1 MRSSPLL
8 LLLPAFLAMAAVAA
22 YPLYYGIRASFEQY
36 RYGRKVGSAGLDNYT
51 RVLHDDV
58 FWQAVGT
65 TAKFV
70 GLAVSI
76 ETVLGVGLA
85 LVVNREIRLT
95 KIVRMSLLLPMT
107 IAPVAVGVIWRLL
120 YASDIGFVNP
130 LFTMFGLAAPNVL
143 ATERGAFLGV
153 VAVDVWEWTPLI
165 FLIAFAGLQSLPQ
178 EPLEA
183 ARVDGAGRL
192 RMFFDHTLPLLM
204 PVLMAAIVLRMI
216 DAIGTFDTIFVLTRG
231 GPGNA
236 TQLTSIYAYNT
247 AFQFTQEG
255 LAMAMVVMT
264 GVVVL
269 LLFVTVIRL
278 TRRASRWVV

>member
-1 MRSSPLL
+1 
-8 LLLPAFLAMAAVAA
+8 MAGVAA
-22 YPLYYGIRASFEQY
+22 YPLYYGIRASFEHY
-36 RYGRKVGSAGLDNYT
+36 RYGRQVGGAGLDNYR
-51 RVLHDDV
+51 RVLHDEV

-70 GLAVSI
+70 ALSVAI
-76 ETVLGVGLA
+76 ETVLGLGLA
-85 LVVNREIRLT
+85 LIVNREIRLT
-95 KIVRMSLLLPMT
+95 KLVRMSLLLPMT
-107 IAPVAVGVIWRLL
+107 IAPVAVGVIWRLI

-130 LFTMFGLAAPNVL
+130 LFSWFGLNGPNVL
-143 ATERGAFLGV
+143 ATQKGAFLGV

-192 RMFFDHTLPLLM
+192 RMFFDHTLPLLL
-204 PVLMAAIVLRMI
+204 PVLMAGIVLRVI

-231 GPGNA
+231 GPGTA

-247 AFQFTQEG
+247 AFQFTEDG
-255 LAMAMVVMT
+255 LAMAMVVLT
-264 GVVVL
+264 GSVVL
-269 LLFVTVIRL
+269 LLFITVIHL
-278 TRRASRWVV
+278 TRRASRWVS

>member
-1 MRSSPLL
+1 M
-8 LLLPAFLAMAAVAA
+8 PAFVAMAGVAA
-22 YPLYYGIRASFEQY
+22 YPLYYGIRASFEHY
-36 RYGRKVGSAGLDNYT
+36 RYGRQVGGAGLDNYR
-51 RVLHDDV
+51 RVLHDEV

-70 GLAVSI
+70 ALSVSI
-76 ETVLGVGLA
+76 ETVLGLGLA
-85 LVVNREIRLT
+85 LIVNREIRLT
-95 KIVRMSLLLPMT
+95 KLVRMSLLLPMT
-107 IAPVAVGVIWRLL
+107 IAPVAVGVIWRLI

-130 LFTMFGLAAPNVL
+130 LFSWFGLNGPNVL
-143 ATERGAFLGV
+143 ATQKGAFLGV

-192 RMFFDHTLPLLM
+192 RMFFDHTLPLLL
-204 PVLMAAIVLRMI
+204 PVLMAGIVLRVI

-231 GPGNA
+231 GPGTA

-247 AFQFTQEG
+247 AFQFTEDG
-255 LAMAMVVMT
+255 LAMAMVVLT
-264 GVVVL
+264 GSVVL
-269 LLFVTVIRL
+269 LLFITVIHL
-278 TRRASRWVV
+278 TRRASRWVS